1 LHHLFD
7 YVLVPWE
14 RVFLLGD
21 VDLLDTERL
30 LSRVASARV
39 RAVPDV
45 SMRLR
50 YFCSPHIR
58 RARSIPLSADI
69 SLIAEMLSLSGGD
82 RFPPLDLSPQRKKER
97 ILAALLQQLQA
108 LARRQPV

>member
-58 RARSIPLSADI
+58 RARSIPLSA
-69 SLIAEMLSLSGGD
+69 SWNALQG
-82 RFPPLDLSPQRKKER
+82 SPATTRT
-97 ILAALLQQLQA
+97 QQSSTSW
-108 LARRQPV
+108 